1 MRLQVKNYDEFIKV
15 ADQYIDDELVRQCK
29 YYPNYGVTESG
40 KVYRLD
46 KKTQLTPNLRGVP
59 EYWYVRTS
67 HGNKAQNVRLHRL
80 IAQAW
85 LPNDDPESKDTVNH
99 IDGDKLNNH
108 ISNLEWTT
116 LAKNNQHGCTLE
128 GNFGDSLYNA
138 SFTEELVHT
147 LCIRLMGGDKPTDLA
162 EEFNTSRDAINK
174 LKTGSTYF
182 HIRKLYD
189 IPHKFKQDFSFETV
203 NFVCEGINKGVSDI
217 NIAKQCPD
225 DNMKVIEVKRIRH
238 KIRFKEISDKF
249 F

>member
-1 MRLQVKNYDEFIKV
+1 MRLQVKNYDEYIKV
-15 ADQYIDDELVRQCK
+15 EDQYINGELVRQCT

-40 KVYRLD
+40 LVYRLD
-46 KKTQLTPNLRGVP
+46 KKVKLTPNLRGVP

-85 LPNDDPESKDTVNH
+85 LLNDEPEIKNTVNH
-99 IDGDKLNNH
+99 LDGNKLNNH

-116 LAKNNQHGCTLE
+116 LAKNNQHGRTLG
-128 GNFGDSLYNA
+128 GNFGDGLYNA
-138 SFTEELVHT
+138 SFTDELVHT
-147 LCIRLMGGDKPTDLA
+147 LCERLILGENPTELA
-162 EEFNTSRDAINK
+162 EEFNTSKDAISK
-174 LKTGSTYF
+174 LKSGSTYF

-189 IPHKFKQDFSFETV
+189 VPHKFKQDFSSKTV
-203 NFVCEGINKGVSDI
+203 EFVCESINKGISDI

-238 KIRFKEISDKF
+238 KIRFKEISNKF

>member
-1 MRLQVKNYDEFIKV
+1 MRLQVKNYNEFIKV
-15 ADQYIDDELVRQCK
+15 EDQYIDGELVRQCK

-40 KVYRLD
+40 IVYRLD
-46 KKTQLTPNLRGVP
+46 KKTKLTPNLRGVP
-59 EYWYVRTS
+59 KYWYVRTC
-67 HGNKAQNVRLHRL
+67 HGNKSQNVRVHRL

-85 LPNDDPESKDTVNH
+85 LPNDDPDNKNTVNH
-99 IDGDKLNNH
+99 LDGDKLNNH

-128 GNFGDSLYNA
+128 GNFGDGLYNA
-138 SFTEELVHT
+138 SFTDVLVHT
-147 LCIRLMGGDKPTDLA
+147 LCARLMLGEKPNELA
-162 EEFNTSRDAINK
+162 EEFNTSKDAVSK
-174 LKTGSTYF
+174 LKSGSTYF
-182 HIRKLYD
+182 HIRKLYE
-189 IPHKFKQDFSFETV
+189 IPHKFKQDFSSETV
-203 NFVCEGINKGVSDI
+203 MFVCESINRGISDI